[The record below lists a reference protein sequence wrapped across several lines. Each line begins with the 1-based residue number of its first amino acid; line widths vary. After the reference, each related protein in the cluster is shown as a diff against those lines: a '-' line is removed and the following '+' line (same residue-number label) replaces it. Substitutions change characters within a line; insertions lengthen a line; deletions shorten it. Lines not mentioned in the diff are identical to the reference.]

1 MSVPNQTPVSG
12 RLNDKKLTDYVRAR
26 GNVLTLEVILA
37 PSG

>member
-1 MSVPNQTPVSG
+1 MSLSDQAPISG